1 MSEAARK
8 LVELT
13 RPAASRSASA
23 PSVNGGQTY
32 TPRRGT
38 VQSVADGIAEVALDG
53 GEGTTPCSMVV
64 KCKAGDR
71 VVVHIY
77 AHEARVTGNIT
88 SPATDDEEAL
98 AARTVADEASAI
110 AQATDQ
116 HFWHDANGAHVTDVE
131 QDEWKQAE
139 QEGTLVPTDEQPYHN
154 LLMNSLG
161 ILLRRAKNV
170 LASFSKSA
178 VAFYDGLWDGTGDGS
193 SHVVARFGS
202 DGAQIGKSGETH
214 LVQNQSGISVKDDND
229 DALLLLGIDDRSGEA
244 IISAPLK
251 NVVVYSENRVRV
263 ESATDRLSL
272 LGDDVHV
279 DAQSSMSIHS
289 GSDMN
294 IRSSYGNLS
303 LVGSMMNSSPSIIDL
318 KDGELNL
325 RGIAIN
331 LRSDE
336 VALAGRVGGAG
347 AETLSGHNLSPFFAH
362 DFSDR
367 TYWYNGPSV
376 TNLLNATSYKQ
387 DGWAHVS
394 IPATSSATQYN
405 IRITRTALEGVVPES
420 EDVTLLVELANVS
433 TEGTVEGKLVQPS
446 NMTGELVQLS
456 GSQDVTNG
464 KHWFDGTTYGM
475 GGEGL
480 CIQLWSGTAECEFDV
495 RVSLFKGKY
504 RGSYKP
510 YVVPECELQDV
521 LGLTVESTTRVAD
534 IATAGAGF
542 ELTSAQYAVYGK
554 MAQLTLYA
562 KSTNALA
569 AGTGYTVATLAS
581 GKMPLVN
588 PSTASLGTT
597 TAVQGTA
604 QVGTNGS
611 VYFRPS
617 ANVAAGTSFRINA
630 TYILA

>member
-64 KCKAGDR
+64 KCKTGDR

-98 AARTVADEASAI
+98 AARTVADEAAAI

-116 HFWHDANGAHVTDVE
+116 HFWHDTNGAHVTDVE

-161 ILLRRAKNV
+161 ILIRRAKNV

-202 DGAQIGKSGETH
+202 DGAQIGKNDEIHLEQGASG
-214 LVQNQSGISVKDDND
+214 VSVMDDSGSE
-229 DALLLLGIDDRSGEA
+229 LLRFGVAQRDGHTYADITSSDYLGIISNEVTDFRSG
-244 IISAPLK
+244 
-251 NVVVYSENRVRV
+251 NVFVNVTSRIEM
-263 ESATDRLSL
+263 
-272 LGDDVHV
+272 
-279 DAQSSMSIHS
+279 DAGNIPGLQS
-289 GSDMN
+289 
-294 IRSSYGNLS
+294 NLS
-303 LVGSMMNSSPSIIDL
+303 LRKDLVRLWVPGSNGVVYLGASAIRL
-318 KDGELNL
+318 DGVPIG
-325 RGIAIN
+325 RGVQTITA
-331 LRSDE
+331 R
-336 VALAGRVGGAG
+336 
-347 AETLSGHNLSPFFAH
+347 NLSPFFAH
-362 DFSDR
+362 DLTDR
-367 TYWYNGPSV
+367 TYWYNGQAV
-376 TNLLNATSYKQ
+376 TNLLNASSYAQ

-394 IPATSSATQYN
+394 IPATSVNTQYN
-405 IRITRTALEGVVPES
+405 VRITRAALEGVVTEG

-433 TEGTVEGKLVQPS
+433 TTGSTGTKLYQPA
-446 NMTGELVQLS
+446 NMTGELVQLAGAS
-456 GSQDVTNG
+456 DLEDGS
-464 KHWFDGTTYGM
+464 HWFDGTATGT

-480 CIQLWSGTAECEFDV
+480 CLQLWSGTEVCEFDV
-495 RVSLFKGKY
+495 RVSLFIGNY
-504 RGSYKP
+504 RGAYKP

-521 LGLTVESTTRVAD
+521 LGLTVESTTTVAD
-534 IATAGAGF
+534 IVTASSGFTCTAADFTTYGKVAMGTCTFRADANVSANAVTALGTLADGKRPAKLAGATLGAG
-542 ELTSAQYAVYGK
+542 TSVYGN
-554 MAQLTLYA
+554 AQI
-562 KSTNALA
+562 TNAGLIQ
-569 AGTGYTVATLAS
+569 LR
-581 GKMPLVN
+581 P
-588 PSTASLGTT
+588 
-597 TAVQGTA
+597 TA
-604 QVGTNGS
+604 Q
-611 VYFRPS
+611 
-617 ANVAAGTSFRINA
+617 VAAGTTFHVRFD
-630 TYILA
+630 YILA